1 MIDKFQACM
10 LGYAIGDALAA
21 PIEDVFRSP
30 EEGEQAISFYVKAFP
45 SHPVSHLD
53 AGQYSDETQ
62 IMLILAESLVDKGC
76 FSIDNIIKKL
86 VDWYHSQKKRSEWRF
101 PGNTLIK
108 SCRKLAAGAQWNQS
122 GHLSAGVNASCRTI
136 PYALAYFKSHPLLKD
151 AIEKSCRLTHTD
163 TRAIGTAMAL
173 ATVIAMGLEGE
184 EFSPDQIMNRIIEK
198 SHTYAPEMGKRM
210 QMVKE
215 SLNLEPA
222 AAIELLGNSGFC
234 LEAFSTSLYW
244 FLRPEK
250 KFEDTIIGAANSG
263 GDADAIAAMTGA
275 MYGAWHGLGSIPERW
290 ITPLENAQKIKQLG
304 CDMYRIAV
312 PQG

>member
-1 MIDKFQACM
+1 
-10 LGYAIGDALAA
+10 
-21 PIEDVFRSP
+21 
-30 EEGEQAISFYVKAFP
+30 
-45 SHPVSHLD
+45 
-53 AGQYSDETQ
+53 
-62 IMLILAESLVDKGC
+62 
-76 FSIDNIIKKL
+76 
-86 VDWYHSQKKRSEWRF
+86 
-101 PGNTLIK
+101 
-108 SCRKLAAGAQWNQS
+108 
-122 GHLSAGVNASCRTI
+122 
-136 PYALAYFKSHPLLKD
+136 
-151 AIEKSCRLTHTD
+151 
-163 TRAIGTAMAL
+163 
-173 ATVIAMGLEGE
+173 
-184 EFSPDQIMNRIIEK
+184 MNRIIEK

-304 CDMYRIAV
+304 CDIYRIAV